1 MCGALLTWF
10 PTAITVSDAR
20 LTTLLLQGVAA
31 PIIAFAINELVAAVC
46 VTPTLASIVV
56 YKTALAMTIARMALV
71 ALIQWAI
78 PEFAEVQNAYL
89 SLDVPR
95 PSVESGA

>member
-1 MCGALLTWF
+1 M
-10 PTAITVSDAR
+10 VSDAP
-20 LTTLLLQGVAA
+20 LTTFLSQGVAA
-31 PIIAFAINELVAAVC
+31 PTIAFAISELVAAVC

-56 YKTALAMTIARMALV
+56 YKAAPAMTIVRMALV

-78 PEFAEVQNAYL
+78 PNFAEVQNAYL
-89 SLDVPR
+89 SLDVLR